1 MSYVKHKLQPITP
14 LHARTTNTPYVK
26 QDTVANPR

>member
-26 QDTVANPR
+26 H